1 MDANE
6 PNQRSNREVVNV
18 KENEIESQNR
28 GTRTKSSRLTGWMV
42 GIGLTGF
49 VTACASI
56 DPALITREPG
66 QEPYQARREE
76 LVKAGAEL
84 WKDPSLGNSGLSC
97 DNCHMMNAQFKKSF
111 KQPYPHEVAMVNNMA
126 GDVGEIT
133 AAQMV
138 QFCML
143 APMEAEPLP
152 WDSKELAALAA
163 YVDDVVQPAFAADSS
178 R

>member
-1 MDANE
+1 M
-6 PNQRSNREVVNV
+6 
-18 KENEIESQNR
+18 KENEIESQSP
-28 GTRTKSSRLTGWMV
+28 GTRERSSRLTRWLI
-42 GIGLTGF
+42 GIGLAAF

-56 DPALITREPG
+56 DPAKITREPG
-66 QEPYQARREE
+66 QEPYQASREE

-97 DNCHMMNAQFKKSF
+97 NNCHMMNAQFKKSF

-126 GDVGEIT
+126 GDVGPIN

-143 APMEAEPLP
+143 APMEAETLP
-152 WDSKELAALAA
+152 WNSKELAALAA
-163 YVDDVVQPAFAADSS
+163 YVDDVVQPSFAADPS

>member
-1 MDANE
+1 
-6 PNQRSNREVVNV
+6 
-18 KENEIESQNR
+18 
-28 GTRTKSSRLTGWMV
+28 
-42 GIGLTGF
+42 
-49 VTACASI
+49 
-56 DPALITREPG
+56 
-66 QEPYQARREE
+66 
-76 LVKAGAEL
+76 
-84 WKDPSLGNSGLSC
+84 
-97 DNCHMMNAQFKKSF
+97 
-111 KQPYPHEVAMVNNMA
+111 MA

>member
-1 MDANE
+1 M
-6 PNQRSNREVVNV
+6 R
-18 KENEIESQNR
+18 ENEIESRNG
-28 GTRTKSSRLTGWMV
+28 GTRAKSSRLARWLL
-42 GIGLTGF
+42 GIGLAGF
-49 VTACASI
+49 VTACTGI
-56 DPALITREPG
+56 DPALITRDVHKG
-66 QEPYQARREE
+66 PYEAPREE

-97 DNCHMMNAQFKKSF
+97 NNCHMMNAQFKKSF
-111 KQPYPHEVAMVNNMA
+111 KQPYPHEVAMVNDMA
-126 GDVGEIT
+126 GDVGPIN

-163 YVDDVVQPAFAADSS
+163 YIDDVVQPAFAADTS

>member
-1 MDANE
+1 M
-6 PNQRSNREVVNV
+6 
-18 KENEIESQNR
+18 KKNEIESQN
-28 GTRTKSSRLTGWMV
+28 GETGARRVRHNRWLL
-42 GIGLTGF
+42 GIGLAAL

-56 DPALITREPG
+56 DPALITREAG
-66 QEPYQARREE
+66 KEPYQAPREE
-76 LVKAGAEL
+76 LVRAGGEL

-97 DNCHMMNAQFKKSF
+97 NNCHMMNAQFKESF

-126 GDVGEIT
+126 GDVGPIT

-138 QFCML
+138 QFCMM
-143 APMEAEPLP
+143 APMETEPLP

-163 YVDDVVQPAFAADSS
+163 YVDDVVQPAFAADRS

>member
-1 MDANE
+1 L
-6 PNQRSNREVVNV
+6 NREVAKVN
-18 KENEIESQNR
+18 ENEIEGQSR
-28 GTRTKSSRLTGWMV
+28 KTGAKSSRLTRWLV
-42 GIGLTGF
+42 GIGLAGS

-56 DPALITREPG
+56 DPALITREAG
-66 QEPYQARREE
+66 KEPYQAPREE

-163 YVDDVVQPAFAADSS
+163 YVDDVVQPAFAADKA